1 MPFLLVYAVAAIGA
15 PGVYIVLRRQVMW
28 ASILMIHRLVLGNHI
43 ERVRGH
49 LRWIEVG
56 GLSVAVHLHGCLV
69 DGDLHVCWCGWWRR
83 RGLRIHRVRLFFIS
97 VLHVHCGRERRGRG
111 GCLGELVY
119 QVANVL
125 VPLCLLIRSFVL
137 FYFIQAYFSLFFSF
151 PLAVVKL
158 PSIGHGVYVYTYTYI
173 YIYCFT

>member
-83 RGLRIHRVRLFFIS
+83 RGLRIHRVRLFFVS
-97 VLHVHCGRERRGRG
+97 VLHVHCGRGRG
-111 GCLGELVY
+111 ERW
-119 QVANVL
+119 
-125 VPLCLLIRSFVL
+125 VPGRAGILSSECARSSLPFHSFVRSFYFTL
-137 FYFIQAYFSLFFSF
+137 FKRIFLFSF
-151 PLAVVKL
+151 PFLW
-158 PSIGHGVYVYTYTYI
+158 P
-173 YIYCFT
+173 